1 MEELFDEFD
10 VDMKKYLDKLN
21 SFINSQLS
29 KMDEKVENAIV
40 QRLYKFDEVRK
51 DFKSFLNE
59 DGLCKQI

>member
-40 QRLYKFDEVRK
+40 
-51 DFKSFLNE
+51 
-59 DGLCKQI
+59 